1 MTNSMYLEKKMRNAS
16 WDNGLSD
23 KESLATMGNSR
34 EGGGK
39 ILMVTS
45 FGYLTFGLK
54 VS

>member
-1 MTNSMYLEKKMRNAS
+1 
-16 WDNGLSD
+16 
-23 KESLATMGNSR
+23 MGNSR

-54 VS
+54 VSWVLLNW